1 MLTKR
6 RRDTIIVAK
15 SHCRV
20 SIRGFSIQHTV
31 FPYGELGSVH
41 VSMHRSFV
49 SECSES
55 LLHDVIIVRHW
66 IVSLRLSII
75 VK

>member
-6 RRDTIIVAK
+6 RRGTSIVAK

-20 SIRGFSIQHTV
+20 SVRGFYIEHTL
-31 FPYGELGSVH
+31 FPYGELGSGLV
-41 VSMHRSFV
+41 MLRSFV

-55 LLHDVIIVRHW
+55 LLHNVIIVRHW

>member
-6 RRDTIIVAK
+6 RRDTSIVAK

-20 SIRGFSIQHTV
+20 SVRGFSIEHTL
-31 FPYGELGSVH
+31 FSYGELGSGLV
-41 VSMHRSFV
+41 MLRSFV
-49 SECSES
+49 SERSES

-66 IVSLRLSII
+66 IVSLRLSIT

>member
-1 MLTKR
+1 MLTKK
-6 RRDTIIVAK
+6 RRDTSIVAK
-15 SHCRV
+15 SHRRV
-20 SIRGFSIQHTV
+20 SVRGFSIEHTL
-31 FPYGELGSVH
+31 FPYGELGSGLV
-41 VSMHRSFV
+41 MLRSFV

-55 LLHDVIIVRHW
+55 LLHNVIIVQHW

>member
-6 RRDTIIVAK
+6 RRDTSIVAK
-15 SHCRV
+15 FHCRV
-20 SIRGFSIQHTV
+20 SVRGFSIEHTL
-31 FPYGELGSVH
+31 FPYGELGSGLV
-41 VSMHRSFV
+41 MLRSFV

-66 IVSLRLSII
+66 IVSLRPSIT

>member
-6 RRDTIIVAK
+6 RRDTSIVAK

-20 SIRGFSIQHTV
+20 SVRGFSIQHTL
-31 FPYGELGSVH
+31 FPYGELGSGLV
-41 VSMHRSFV
+41 MLRSIV
-49 SECSES
+49 SEYSES

-66 IVSLRLSII
+66 IVSLRLSIT

>member
-6 RRDTIIVAK
+6 RRDTSIVAK

-20 SIRGFSIQHTV
+20 SVRGFSIEHTL
-31 FPYGELGSVH
+31 FPYGELGSGLV
-41 VSMHRSFV
+41 MLRSFV

-55 LLHDVIIVRHW
+55 LLHDFIIVRHW
-66 IVSLRLSII
+66 IVSLRLSIT

>member
-6 RRDTIIVAK
+6 RRDTSIVAK

-20 SIRGFSIQHTV
+20 SVRGFSIEHTL
-31 FPYGELGSVH
+31 FSYGELGSGLV
-41 VSMHRSFV
+41 MLRSIV
-49 SECSES
+49 SEYSES

-66 IVSLRLSII
+66 IVSLRLSIT

>member
-6 RRDTIIVAK
+6 RRDISIVAK

-20 SIRGFSIQHTV
+20 SVRGFSIEHTL
-31 FPYGELGSVH
+31 FPYGELGSGLV
-41 VSMHRSFV
+41 MLRSFV

-55 LLHDVIIVRHW
+55 LLNDVIIVRHW
-66 IVSLRLSII
+66 IVSLCLSII

>member
-31 FPYGELGSVH
+31 FPYGELGSVL
-41 VSMHRSFV
+41 VCTEVLFLNVASRYFMM
-49 SECSES
+49 S
-55 LLHDVIIVRHW
+55 LSSGIG
-66 IVSLRLSII
+66 
-75 VK
+75 

>member
-6 RRDTIIVAK
+6 RRDTSIVAK

-20 SIRGFSIQHTV
+20 SVRGFSIEHTL
-31 FPYGELGSVH
+31 FPYGELGSGLVIL
-41 VSMHRSFV
+41 RSFV

-66 IVSLRLSII
+66 IVSLCVSII

>member
-6 RRDTIIVAK
+6 RRDTSIVAK

-20 SIRGFSIQHTV
+20 SVRGFSIEHTL
-31 FPYGELGSVH
+31 FPYGELGSGLV
-41 VSMHRSFV
+41 MLRSFV

-55 LLHDVIIVRHW
+55 FLHDVIIVRHW
-66 IVSLRLSII
+66 IVSLRLSIT

>member
-20 SIRGFSIQHTV
+20 SVRGFSIQHTV
-31 FPYGELGSVH
+31 FPYGELGSVL
-41 VSMHRSFV
+41 V
-49 SECSES
+49 CSEVLFLNVASHYFMMS
-55 LLHDVIIVRHW
+55 LSSGIG
-66 IVSLRLSII
+66 
-75 VK
+75 

>member
-6 RRDTIIVAK
+6 RRDTSIVAK

-20 SIRGFSIQHTV
+20 SVRGFSIEDSR
-31 FPYGELGSVH
+31 FPYGELGSVL
-41 VSMHRSFV
+41 V
-49 SECSES
+49 CSEVLFLNVAS
-55 LLHDVIIVRHW
+55 HYFMMSVRHW
-66 IVSLRLSII
+66 IVSLRLSIN